1 MKKLNLVFNT
11 SGKAMTV
18 SLTDPKEGLT
28 LEECRTAAEKLQVV
42 LSPSSGE
49 TVTGFLKVQRFPAAT
64 LNPEPINLPYGIAC
78 NYLKKEE
85 RKPSL

>member
-1 MKKLNLVFNT
+1 MKKLNLIFNT

-49 TVTGFLKVQRFPAAT
+49 TVTGFEKATVVTTTTEEVKYKNRGSGFRVSPLGRAA
-64 LNPEPINLPYGIAC
+64 L
-78 NYLKKEE
+78 
-85 RKPSL
+85 

>member
-49 TVTGFLKVQRFPAAT
+49 TVK
-64 LNPEPINLPYGIAC
+64 
-78 NYLKKEE
+78 KKEKATVVTTTTE
-85 RKPSL
+85 EVE

>member
-28 LEECRTAAEKLQVV
+28 LEECRTAAEKAAGRPLSV
-42 LSPSSGE
+42 LRGD
-49 TVTGFLKVQRFPAAT
+49 RDR
-64 LNPEPINLPYGIAC
+64 I
-78 NYLKKEE
+78 
-85 RKPSL
+85 

>member
-28 LEECRTAAEKLQVV
+28 LEECRTAAEKLQVG

-49 TVTGFLKVQRFPAAT
+49 TVTGFEKAT
-64 LNPEPINLPYGIAC
+64 VVTTTT
-78 NYLKKEE
+78 EE
-85 RKPSL
+85 VK

>member
-1 MKKLNLVFNT
+1 MSRPATFEMFILTERKKCYEKLNLVFNT

-42 LSPSSGE
+42 FSPSSGE
-49 TVTGFLKVQRFPAAT
+49 TVTGFEKAT
-64 LNPEPINLPYGIAC
+64 VVTTTT
-78 NYLKKEE
+78 EE
-85 RKPSL
+85 VK

>member
-49 TVTGFLKVQRFPAAT
+49 TVTEFEKAT
-64 LNPEPINLPYGIAC
+64 VVTTT
-78 NYLKKEE
+78 EE
-85 RKPSL
+85 VK

>member
-18 SLTDPKEGLT
+18 SLADPKDGLT
-28 LEECRTAAEKLQVV
+28 LDECKSAAEKLQAV

-49 TVTGFLKVQRFPAAT
+49 AVTGFEKAT
-64 LNPEPINLPYGIAC
+64 IVTTTSETLE
-78 NYLKKEE
+78 
-85 RKPSL
+85 

>member
-49 TVTGFLKVQRFPAAT
+49 TVTGFEKAT
-64 LNPEPINLPYGIAC
+64 VVTTTTEEVNKENGGAGSKGTEVPCGNPEP
-78 NYLKKEE
+78 
-85 RKPSL
+85 

>member
-18 SLTDPKEGLT
+18 SLTDPKGLT

-49 TVTGFLKVQRFPAAT
+49 TVTGFEKAT
-64 LNPEPINLPYGIAC
+64 VVTTTT
-78 NYLKKEE
+78 EE
-85 RKPSL
+85 VK

>member
-1 MKKLNLVFNT
+1 MSRPATFEMFILTEMKKFYEKLNLVFNT

-49 TVTGFLKVQRFPAAT
+49 TVTGFEKAT
-64 LNPEPINLPYGIAC
+64 VVTTTT
-78 NYLKKEE
+78 EE
-85 RKPSL
+85 VK

>member
-28 LEECRTAAEKLQVV
+28 LEKCRTAAEKLQVV

-49 TVTGFLKVQRFPAAT
+49 TVIGFEKAT
-64 LNPEPINLPYGIAC
+64 VVTTTT
-78 NYLKKEE
+78 EE
-85 RKPSL
+85 VK

>member
-49 TVTGFLKVQRFPAAT
+49 TVTGFEKAT
-64 LNPEPINLPYGIAC
+64 VVTTTTVNIDNGFGAGYVATQINRLAEMGRI
-78 NYLKKEE
+78 
-85 RKPSL
+85 